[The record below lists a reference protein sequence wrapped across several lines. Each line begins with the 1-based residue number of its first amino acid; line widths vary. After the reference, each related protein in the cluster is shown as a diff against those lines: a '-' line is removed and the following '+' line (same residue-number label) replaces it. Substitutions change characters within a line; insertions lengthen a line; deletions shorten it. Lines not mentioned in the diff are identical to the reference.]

1 MREGFRI
8 VFSRGFWRAY
18 RHYWSGSEIS
28 HRIDLWVA
36 RFREGTGQKPDLEV
50 QRRINEY
57 RKEKASTTGTERDK

>member
-1 MREGFRI
+1 MR
-8 VFSRGFWRAY
+8 VLLSREFWRAFA
-18 RHYWSGSEIS
+18 HYWSGPEIS

-57 RKEKASTTGTERDK
+57 RKEHNTESSRP